1 MAESGLTE
9 QLYVYAAAL
18 LIAAALDL
26 ALLHWWR
33 RRKPRACSSVT
44 EPRQS
49 KLLAAIALVGAPSF
63 AVLPA
68 RLIVRDR
75 WLDDESVRQLFR
87 TTWCASGGVAMQR
100 FYFLCDLALPPYT
113 LLILACLLGLIALFF
128 LTAGDL
134 PLASN
139 KAITL
144 SSGATQRRAGRLI
157 GGGGLTACLVIA
169 GRAFLLTEL
178 PGWELALA
186 LLAYGLGWLIRA
198 APFDAIRRAWQARDV
213 LAAMALA
220 HAALVAFL
228 ACYYATP
235 PMAWGGA
242 FIMLALAV
250 ANLLRFYRRVPPIY
264 WIVSLAL
271 VLYTANI
278 NSWWFSVIGDEYS
291 FYHYAREIAEKH
303 SAEFIGSHLFRGLA
317 VYGAHPYFSSL
328 LQAISMKLLGLN
340 NFGWRFSSLYL
351 SAMAI
356 GFFYLFF
363 ETFLARR
370 AALLAA
376 FLLAISHYIMA
387 FGKIG
392 YNNLQALWAMS
403 LALAAAAWATRTRHP
418 TAFAFAGLA
427 CGLCFYVYPA
437 ALYVLPLAG
446 LLLLWYAPP
455 LSRQMAHCWA
465 TAGVS
470 ALALI
475 FPLFLQPDYW
485 QAKVAGTIYYN
496 PTLVQSWQSI
506 AHHLASNLLYAF
518 FSFAYVPAESHFVTA
533 SYLDPLSV
541 ALALPGMALL
551 FRWAGRKRFALF
563 WVMGLA
569 ALLFFVGAS
578 HDRTHPPNTRMFL
591 LLPWWTL
598 AAAVGLNWLWEQ
610 LARVGVPAVVAATLV
625 GCLLAGAAALNVYQA
640 YALSLER
647 VTSPQTLE
655 NLYLRL
661 AGRVGQTRTFVFVT
675 DSQWG
680 IDGLRLLQEVYSI
693 PPSPAQLA
701 QVTLTAPEFATAD
714 EALVDDQNSLVI
726 IVPWLRQDWQQAIE
740 PLLARMGKSPCPIT
754 ATNGDWRFNVW
765 SFGDSPE
772 LCDNR
777 P

>member
-1 MAESGLTE
+1 MTE
-9 QLYVYAAAL
+9 RLYVYTAAL
-18 LIAAALDL
+18 LVAVALDL
-26 ALLHWWR
+26 ALLYWWR
-33 RRKPRACSSVT
+33 RRKPRPSNSAL

-49 KLLAAIALVGAPSF
+49 KLMAAVALVGALSF
-63 AVLPA
+63 AILPT

-75 WLDDESVRQLFR
+75 WLDDESARLLVRE
-87 TTWCASGGVAMQR
+87 TWCASR
-100 FYFLCDLALPPYT
+100 FLCDLALPPYT
-113 LLILACLLGLIALFF
+113 LLILACLVGLIALFF
-128 LTAGDL
+128 LAAGDL
-134 PLASN
+134 PLAPAQAANSN
-139 KAITL
+139 A
-144 SSGATQRRAGRLI
+144 SAVQRRAGRLI
-157 GGGGLTACLVIA
+157 IFGGLSACLVMA
-169 GRAFLLTEL
+169 GRALLLASL

-186 LLAYGLGWLIRA
+186 LLVYALGWLVCA
-198 APFDAIRRAWQARDV
+198 APPDAIHRVWQARDV

-235 PMAWGGA
+235 PMAWGGVL
-242 FIMLALAV
+242 IVLALAV
-250 ANLLRFYRRVPPIY
+250 ANLLRFYRRTPPIY

-271 VLYTANI
+271 VLYTVNI

-291 FYHYAREIAEKH
+291 FYNYAREIAERQ
-303 SAEFIGSHLFRGLA
+303 SAEFIGSRLFRGLA

-351 SAMAI
+351 SAVAI
-356 GFFYLFF
+356 GFLYVFF
-363 ETFLARR
+363 ETFVARR

-376 FLLAISHYIMA
+376 FLLAVSHYIMA

-403 LALAAAAWATRTRHP
+403 LVVAAAAWATRTRQP
-418 TAFAFAGLA
+418 TAFAWVGLA
-427 CGLCFYVYPA
+427 CGVCFYVYPA
-437 ALYVLPLAG
+437 ALYAWLPAG
-446 LLLLWYAPP
+446 LLLLVYTPP
-455 LSRQMAHCWA
+455 VSRQMARCWA

-485 QAKVAGTIYYN
+485 QAKVAGTLYYN
-496 PTLVQSWQSI
+496 PALVQTWPNL
-506 AHHLASNLLYAF
+506 AHHVTSNLLYAF

-533 SYLDPLSV
+533 AYLDPLSG
-541 ALALPGMALL
+541 ALALIGMALL

-563 WVMGLA
+563 WVIGLA

-591 LLPWWTL
+591 FLPWWTL

-610 LARVGVPAVVAATLV
+610 LARIGVPAVVAATLV
-625 GCLLAGAAALNVYQA
+625 GCLLVGAAALNVYQA

-647 VTSPQTLE
+647 ATSPQTLE

-661 AGRVGQTRTFVFVT
+661 AGRVGPTRTFVFVT
-675 DSQWG
+675 DSHWG
-680 IDGLRLLQEVYSI
+680 IDGLRLLQEIYSI
-693 PPSPAQLA
+693 PPSPTQLA
-701 QVTLTAPEFATAD
+701 QVTLTAPEFSPTD
-714 EALVDDQNSLVI
+714 EALVADQNSLVI
-726 IVPWLRQDWQQAIE
+726 IVPWLRQDWQQVVE
-740 PLLARMGKSPCPIT
+740 PALMRTGKTPCKIT

-765 SFGDSPE
+765 HFGDLHE

-777 P
+777 